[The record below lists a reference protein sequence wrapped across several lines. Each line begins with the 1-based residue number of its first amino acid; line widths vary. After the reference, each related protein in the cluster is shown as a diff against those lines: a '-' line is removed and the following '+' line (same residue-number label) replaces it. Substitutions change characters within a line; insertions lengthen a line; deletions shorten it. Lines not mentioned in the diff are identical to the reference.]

1 MDESK
6 LFRTLMWVA
15 IAGAAFSLFCL
26 AASGAG
32 DAATSFQL
40 YLLCSAIIIGSSMI
54 ALALLHGRK
63 D

>member
-1 MDESK
+1 MDERK
-6 LFRTLMWVA
+6 LFVTLMWVA

-32 DAATSFQL
+32 DHATAFET
-40 YLLCSAIIIGSSMI
+40 YLLCSAIVLGASMI